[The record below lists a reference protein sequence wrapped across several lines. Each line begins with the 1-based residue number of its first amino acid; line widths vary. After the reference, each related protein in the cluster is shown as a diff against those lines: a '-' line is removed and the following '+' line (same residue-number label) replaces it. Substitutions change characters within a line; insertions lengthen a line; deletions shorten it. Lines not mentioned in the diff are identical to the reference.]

1 LKFRQKYEI
10 YLPGMKK
17 FTLLFTL
24 LMALSTFLS
33 GQSSDIQLPE
43 PQTAGGMPLMEA
55 LSKRQSSRSYKQD
68 ALDLQTLSNL
78 LWAANGYNRRD
89 EQKRTAP
96 TSRNRQEMEV
106 YVAMKNGLYY
116 YDAWENKLILKVAE
130 DIRAATGL
138 QDFPAIAPV
147 NLVFVAN
154 MEKAEDPTSER
165 QHYASH
171 INTGY
176 IAQNVY
182 LFCASE
188 GLATV
193 SRAWLDKDVLAATM
207 QLDSLQKIILCQ
219 TVGYQGEAD

>member
-1 LKFRQKYEI
+1 
-10 YLPGMKK
+10 MKHI
-17 FTLLFTL
+17 TLLFTL
-24 LMALSTFLS
+24 LMALSTFTS
-33 GQSSDIQLPE
+33 GQSTDIQLPE
-43 PQTAGGMPLMEA
+43 PQTEGGMPLMEA
-55 LSKRQSSRSYKQD
+55 LSKRHSSRNYKQD
-68 ALDLQTLSNL
+68 DLNQQTLSNL

-116 YDAWENKLILKVAE
+116 YDAWENKLTLKVDE

-147 NLVFVAN
+147 NLIFVAN

-165 QHYASH
+165 QHYSSH
-171 INTGY
+171 INAGY

-193 SRAWLDKDVLAATM
+193 SRAWLDKDVLSAAM

-219 TVGYQGEAD
+219 TVGFQGEED